1 MPQAGYN
8 YDDIVTWYT
17 RDVSA
22 LKVLSSERK
31 AVGRK
36 LSATPLW
43 HQGNGLMTSDE
54 NMVIVGEVAAKR
66 VAKSTAKEA
75 KSQTYHDGVS
85 QRAWAS
91 VNKMIRW
98 GDADGAAVELP
109 TSADV
114 NRVLSLRRRQTG
126 CRKQSPIWLTL
137 TRQHIVI
144 PAAAPGKP
152 KVTAI
157 SHLRTY
163 TLPLARSCITTRDLL
178 MKAAS
183 ASAAASLS
191 AAASDAGEVA
201 DAGEEEE
208 EDDPH
213 YVCPCVDV
221 GRRSKKL
228 PCKEHLSP
236 LRDYEGKRECD
247 VCNKDWEKPALLFHC
262 ILHDYDCCKMCA
274 SKATGPIA
282 RAAAAVHD

>member
-1 MPQAGYN
+1 MSTVFCLRGAG
-8 YDDIVTWYT
+8 
-17 RDVSA
+17 RLGA
-22 LKVLSSERK
+22 
-31 AVGRK
+31 GR
-36 LSATPLW
+36 
-43 HQGNGLMTSDE
+43 
-54 NMVIVGEVAAKR
+54 
-66 VAKSTAKEA
+66 
-75 KSQTYHDGVS
+75 
-85 QRAWAS
+85 
-91 VNKMIRW
+91 
-98 GDADGAAVELP
+98 
-109 TSADV
+109 
-114 NRVLSLRRRQTG
+114 
-126 CRKQSPIWLTL
+126 SPIWLTL

-144 PAAAPGKP
+144 PSAAQGKS
-152 KVTAI
+152 KVTAF
-157 SHLRTY
+157 SYLRTY

-221 GRRSKKL
+221 GRRSKKV

-262 ILHDYDCCKMCA
+262 NLHVLLQDVMCA
-274 SKATGPIA
+274 
-282 RAAAAVHD
+282 